1 MSRSESL
8 VVELA
13 EFKRRQLED
22 GRQQREAAAPA
33 MQLPAIQPTEPVTS
47 PDDQANTSN
56 GVPDRCW
63 YCGGNGKVEA
73 LIGSKKCDC
82 HLCDGTGYELSNPV
96 LVIKYLLAG
105 GHKLRKQ
112 FQAHQRE
119 MRELRELVGEDTI
132 KRLQEAAWVKKHA
145 SRFD

>member
-1 MSRSESL
+1 MSRTDTM

-13 EFKRRQLED
+13 EFKRRQLEE

-33 MQLPAIQPTEPVTS
+33 LQLPAIQPTEPAAS
-47 PDDQANTSN
+47 PDDQAAPSN

-63 YCGGNGKVEA
+63 YCGGSGKVEA

-82 HLCDGTGYELSNPV
+82 NLCDGTGYDLSNPV
-96 LVIKYLLAG
+96 LVIKYLLTG

-132 KRLQEAAWVKKHA
+132 KRLQEDAWIKKHA
-145 SRFD
+145 SRHD